1 MTAAPLLP
9 DGEERPLPTRV
20 LVVDDEPSILRT
32 LRAFLESRGYA
43 VRTAAGGVSAVEL
56 VQRRSFDLVLLDMM
70 LPDQDGLETLKQIKA
85 LDDNPSVLI
94 MTGFGSVKTAIE
106 ALKSGAEDF
115 LQKPLSLET
124 LGLIIEKVRERQRLR
139 EECRYLR
146 SRVNAHAGECVLS
159 SRNKRMQ
166 EVFELIKK
174 VAPLQCNVLIQGE
187 SGTGK
192 ELIARAIHRESPRA
206 AGRFIALNCG
216 VIPVHLL
223 ESELFGYERGAFT
236 GAGSRKIG
244 YFEAAAGGTILL
256 DEISEMS
263 MELQVKL
270 LRVIQERS
278 FQRLGGTEDIA
289 TDVRIIASTNRDLER
304 ELAQERF
311 RLDLYY
317 RINVVRIVVPPLRD
331 RPEDIPLLSYC
342 FLEKYAREF
351 RKDVRH
357 IEPAVMDVLQRHH
370 WNGNVRELENVIER
384 AVAMADGTQITQK
397 ELSRELTRFSLAPRT
412 DEVLTT
418 FRLAKLDFE
427 RGYLQRLLEKSSG
440 NIALASRLADLPRQ
454 NLYEKLQKHS
464 IDHGGYRGGAEP
476 SPLAA
481 LASGA

>member
-9 DGEERPLPTRV
+9 DVEDRESPTHV
-20 LVVDDEPSILRT
+20 LVVDDELSMLRT
-32 LRAFLESRGYA
+32 LRSFLESRGYA
-43 VRTAAGGVSAVEL
+43 VETAMGGLPAVEL
-56 VQRRSFDLVLLDMM
+56 VRQRSFDLVVLDMM
-70 LPDQDGLETLKQIKA
+70 LPDQDGLETLKQIKT

-94 MTGFGSVKTAIE
+94 MTGYGSIKTAIE
-106 ALKSGAEDF
+106 ALKSGADDF
-115 LQKPLSLET
+115 LQKPLSMEA
-124 LGLIIEKVRERQRLR
+124 LGFFLEKVRERRRLR

-146 SRVNAHAGECVLS
+146 SMVDARAGECVLS
-159 SRNKRMQ
+159 SRNKKMQ
-166 EVFELIKK
+166 EVFELVKK
-174 VAPLQCNVLIQGE
+174 VAPLRCNVLIQGE

-192 ELIARAIHRESPRA
+192 ELIARAIHQESPRV

-236 GAGSRKIG
+236 GAVGRKIG
-244 YFEAAAGGTILL
+244 YFEAAGGGTILL

-278 FQRLGGTEDIA
+278 FQRLGGTGDIA

-304 ELAQERF
+304 EVAQGRF

-331 RPEDIPLLSYC
+331 RPEDIPLLGYY

-351 RKDVRH
+351 RKDVRQ
-357 IEPAVMDVLQRHH
+357 IEPAVMDVLQCHR

-384 AVAMADGTQITQK
+384 AVAMADGALITLK
-397 ELSRELTRFSLAPRT
+397 ELSRELTRFASARQSDGTLSS
-412 DEVLTT
+412 
-418 FRLAKLDFE
+418 FRLAKMDFE
-427 RGYLQRLLEKSSG
+427 REYLLRVMEKARG
-440 NIALASRLADLPRQ
+440 NIALASRLADIPRQ
-454 NLYEKLQKHS
+454 NLYEKLQKYG
-464 IDHGGYRGGAEP
+464 IDRSGYRDAVAETGC
-476 SPLAA
+476 AQ
-481 LASGA
+481 G